1 MRVPLVYL
9 QKKKGGRLTHVATF
23 TQSCNAY
30 KDAEWIMDDT
40 LQSFEEAVNEGSF
53 SFVGVSKQLQN
64 TPLIVKLMEDN
75 GLADKE
81 IKAYKWFHLNPHP
94 NIVQMICYFPCN
106 DSPIRWVKRLTAPQ
120 PFCKVGEHTP
130 LVVMIQDY
138 IVNGDLNHH
147 KNTLSPLQIKSIISQ
162 FSYACF
168 QLYDLGFYYG
178 DWHGGNILIDTTT
191 DKTITYRMGRKKI
204 VVPTEGIC
212 PVLTDF
218 GHSDWFDKED
228 EPIYHLTNM
237 LTLLWILVKSFCTDD
252 AWKEHLRIKSK
263 AVGAVQSRK
272 EAMEIT
278 QRLLR
283 DLKTS

>member
-1 MRVPLVYL
+1 MRIPLVYL
-9 QKKKGGRLTHVATF
+9 PKKKGGKLAHVATF

-30 KDAEWIMDDT
+30 KDAEWIMD
-40 LQSFEEAVNEGSF
+40 EGSF
-53 SFVGVSKQLQN
+53 SFVGLSKQLQN
-64 TPLIVKLMEDN
+64 TPLVVKLMEDN

-106 DSPIRWVKRLTAPQ
+106 DSPIRWVKSL
-120 PFCKVGEHTP
+120 CKVGEHTP

-147 KNTLSPLQIKSIISQ
+147 KNTLSLLQLKSIVSQ
-162 FSYACF
+162 LSYACF
-168 QLYDLGFYYG
+168 QLYDFGFYYG

-204 VVPTEGIC
+204 VIPTEGIC

-237 LTLLWILVKSFCTDD
+237 LTLLWILIKSFCTDNT
-252 AWKEHLRIKSK
+252 WKEHLRIKSK
-263 AVGAVQSRK
+263 SVGAVQSRK

-283 DLKTS
+283 DLKTSS